1 MKTRRRNLEHH
12 RRNSLK
18 TTEAVAKGLTKE
30 KMVEGMSDKEE
41 CGSFVGFEW
50 QKWGIP
56 FGSGFFKV
64 K

>member
-1 MKTRRRNLEHH
+1 MKTHRRNLED
-12 RRNSLK
+12 RRRHSLK
-18 TTEAVAKGLTKE
+18 TTEAEAKGSKKE